1 MDTMQ
6 ALQDPTIRKI
16 LQTQTKTR
24 STKKKYIGIWD
35 FNAHVDRKIDANWPN
50 KMIRDFKEWTCTM
63 LDVTAPADKNISLN
77 EFDKLSKYKHL
88 EIEMTKMWKLK
99 TKTIQFVI
107 DPLGMMKKRTQNYI
121 DEIPGKPSLQE
132 IQNIVL
138 TSTTH
143 ILSKIISM

>member
-1 MDTMQ
+1 
-6 ALQDPTIRKI
+6 
-16 LQTQTKTR
+16 
-24 STKKKYIGIWD
+24 
-35 FNAHVDRKIDANWPN
+35 
-50 KMIRDFKEWTCTM
+50 M

-99 TKTIQFVI
+99 TKKIQFVI

-121 DEIPGKPSLQE
+121 DEIPGKLSLQE

-138 TSTTH
+138 ISTTH